1 MNKLTGTITQ
11 LQLSGA
17 VMLVDVRIDGQD
29 FSALLIDSTA
39 NQQWIKVGETVNLI
53 FKETEVSLARNLSGS
68 LSTRNRLQQC
78 TVTGINRGD
87 LLSLVSLRFGQHSIA
102 SSVTTRAVD
111 SLQLLVG
118 DRVEALIK
126 ATEVSLMYK

>member
-1 MNKLTGTITQ
+1 MNKLAGIITQ
-11 LQLSGA
+11 LQVSGA
-17 VMLVDVRIDGQD
+17 VMLVDVRIDEQD
-29 FSALLIDSTA
+29 FSALLIDSVA

-53 FKETEVSLARNLSGS
+53 FKETEVSLARYLSGS
-68 LSTRNRLQQC
+68 LSTRNRLQC
-78 TVTGINRGD
+78 TVTGINRGE
-87 LLSLVSLRFGQHSIA
+87 LLSLVSLQFGQHSIA

-118 DRVEALIK
+118 DNVEALIK